1 MAHGDRHLAA
11 LQLLRDDVLAILPQ
25 LSGVADTETM
35 LEDLSYFLERQ
46 ARYFGIEEIDQ
57 NPADAADGGI
67 EAKRAGW
74 GHALHHGEE
83 GRRDDDVGTPAGTA
97 VRVSCD
103 CLEKSARLK

>member
-35 LEDLSYFLERQ
+35 LEDLPYFLKRQ
-46 ARYFGIEEIDQ
+46 ARYFRVEEVDQ
-57 NPADAADGGI
+57 NPADATDGSV
-67 EAKRAGW
+67 EAKCAGW
-74 GHALHHGEE
+74 RHAFHHGEE

-97 VRVSCD
+97 MRVSCE